1 LYRRLLILFDFLEAV
16 FVSAIVRFTLSYLPA
31 SFRLRWMGK
40 SIPPD
45 YAMLTSISENDISM
59 ECREKLIR
67 VKTAVARCNRYAPW
81 NTECLTQALTAK
93 QMLKRRKVNSVLI
106 IGFKKDTEG
115 EIGGHAWLKVGP
127 YFITGYRPDLD
138 AYVINGQ
145 FGPQ

>member
-1 LYRRLLILFDFLEAV
+1 LYRRLLTLFDFFEAIAI
-16 FVSAIVRFTLSYLPA
+16 SAMVRFTLSYLPA

-45 YAMLTSISENDISM
+45 SAILTSISENDVSL
-59 ECREKLIR
+59 ECREKLLR

-93 QMLKRRKVNSVLI
+93 KMLKSRKVNSLLI
-106 IGFKKDTEG
+106 IGFRKDGKG

-138 AYVINGQ
+138 EYVINGQ

>member
-1 LYRRLLILFDFLEAV
+1 LYRRFLTLFYFLEAIV
-16 FVSAIVRFTLSYLPA
+16 ISAIVRFTLSYLAA

-40 SIPPD
+40 SIPSD
-45 YAMLTSISENDISM
+45 SVMLTSISENDISV
-59 ECREKLIR
+59 ECREKLMR

-93 QMLKRRKVNSVLI
+93 QMLNRRKVDSLLI
-106 IGFKKDTEG
+106 IGFRKDAEG

-138 AYVINGQ
+138 EYVVNGQ
-145 FGPQ
+145 FGSQ

>member
-1 LYRRLLILFDFLEAV
+1 MYRRLLTLIDFIEAIA
-16 FVSAIVRFTLSYLPA
+16 VSAIVRFTLSYLPT

-40 SIPPD
+40 SIQPD
-45 YAMLTSISENDISM
+45 SAMLISISGNDISM
-59 ECREKLIR
+59 ECREKLLRI
-67 VKTAVARCNRYAPW
+67 KTAVARCNRYAPW

-93 QMLKRRKVNSVLI
+93 QMLNLRKVDSLLI
-106 IGFKKDTEG
+106 IGFRKDAEG

-138 AYVINGQ
+138 EYVINGQ

>member
-1 LYRRLLILFDFLEAV
+1 MYRRLLTLFDFFEAIAI
-16 FVSAIVRFTLSYLPA
+16 SAIVRFTLSYLPA

-45 YAMLTSISENDISM
+45 SAILTSISENDISM
-59 ECREKLIR
+59 ESQEKLLH

-93 QMLKRRKVNSVLI
+93 QMLRRRKLNSLLI
-106 IGFKKDTEG
+106 IGFRKDAEG

-127 YFITGYRPDLD
+127 YFITGYRPDLYE
-138 AYVINGQ
+138 YVINGQ
-145 FGPQ
+145 FGSQ

>member
-1 LYRRLLILFDFLEAV
+1 LYRRLLTLIDFIEAIA
-16 FVSAIVRFTLSYLPA
+16 VSAIVRFTLSYLPT

-40 SIPPD
+40 SIQPD
-45 YAMLTSISENDISM
+45 SAMLISISGNDISM
-59 ECREKLIR
+59 ECREKLLRI
-67 VKTAVARCNRYAPW
+67 KTAVARCNRYAPW

-93 QMLKRRKVNSVLI
+93 QMLNLRKVDSLLI
-106 IGFKKDTEG
+106 IGFRKDAEG

-138 AYVINGQ
+138 EYVINGQ

>member
-1 LYRRLLILFDFLEAV
+1 MYRRFLTLIDFLEAI
-16 FVSAIVRFTLSYLPA
+16 FVSAIVRFTLNYLPA

-45 YAMLTSISENDISM
+45 SVMLTSISENDISM
-59 ECREKLIR
+59 ECREKLMR

-93 QMLKRRKVNSVLI
+93 QMLNRRKVDSLLI
-106 IGFKKDTEG
+106 IGFRKDAEG

-127 YFITGYRPDLD
+127 YFITGYRPYLD
-138 AYVINGQ
+138 EYVVNGQ

>member
-1 LYRRLLILFDFLEAV
+1 LYRQFLTLFYFLEAIV
-16 FVSAIVRFTLSYLPA
+16 ISAIVRFTLSYLP
-31 SFRLRWMGK
+31 SSYRLRWMGK
-40 SIPPD
+40 SIPSD
-45 YAMLTSISENDISM
+45 FAMLTSISENDISM

-93 QMLKRRKVNSVLI
+93 KMLKARKVNSLLI
-106 IGFKKDTEG
+106 IGFRKDGKG
-115 EIGGHAWLKVGP
+115 EIGGHAWLKMGP

-138 AYVINGQ
+138 EYVINGQ

>member
-1 LYRRLLILFDFLEAV
+1 MYRRLLTLVDFLEAV
-16 FVSAIVRFTLSYLPA
+16 FVSAIVRFALSYLPA

-40 SIPPD
+40 SIPSD
-45 YAMLTSISENDISM
+45 SVMLTSISENDISM

-93 QMLKRRKVNSVLI
+93 QMLKRKKVNSILI

-127 YFITGYRPDLD
+127 FFITGYRPDLNGH
-138 AYVINGQ
+138 VINGQ

>member
-1 LYRRLLILFDFLEAV
+1 M
-16 FVSAIVRFTLSYLPA
+16 PA

-45 YAMLTSISENDISM
+45 SAILTSISENDISM
-59 ECREKLIR
+59 ESQEKLLH

-93 QMLKRRKVNSVLI
+93 QMLRRRKLNSLLI
-106 IGFKKDTEG
+106 IGFRKDAEG

-127 YFITGYRPDLD
+127 YFITGYRPDLGE
-138 AYVINGQ
+138 YVINGQ

>member
-1 LYRRLLILFDFLEAV
+1 MYRRLLTLFDFFEAIAI
-16 FVSAIVRFTLSYLPA
+16 SAIVRFTLSYLAA

-45 YAMLTSISENDISM
+45 SALLTSISENDISM
-59 ECREKLIR
+59 ECREKLMR

-93 QMLKRRKVNSVLI
+93 QMLNRRKVDSLLI
-106 IGFKKDTEG
+106 IGFRKDAEG

-138 AYVINGQ
+138 EYVVNGQ
-145 FGPQ
+145 FGSQ

>member
-1 LYRRLLILFDFLEAV
+1 LYRRLLTLFDFFEAIAI
-16 FVSAIVRFTLSYLPA
+16 SAMVRFTLSYLPA

-45 YAMLTSISENDISM
+45 SAILTSISENDVSL
-59 ECREKLIR
+59 ECREKL
-67 VKTAVARCNRYAPW
+67 
-81 NTECLTQALTAK
+81 L
-93 QMLKRRKVNSVLI
+93 RRKD
-106 IGFKKDTEG
+106 GKG

-138 AYVINGQ
+138 EYVINGQ